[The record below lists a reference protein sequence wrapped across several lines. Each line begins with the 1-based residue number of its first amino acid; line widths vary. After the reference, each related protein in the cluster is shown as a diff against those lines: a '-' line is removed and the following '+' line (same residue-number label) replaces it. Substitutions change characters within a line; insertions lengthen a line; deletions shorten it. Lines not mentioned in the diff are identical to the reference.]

1 MKKACLVAL
10 MGVLAC
16 SSTDDSRSGVDS
28 DNDPSTGDG
37 DGDGN
42 NDEGGDGDGDGDGD
56 GGDGDGDGEFC
67 EEHGVRSDRVTPDI
81 LIVLDRSGSMDASQ
95 NGGVD
100 RWGGSR
106 DGVKAITEALDTTI
120 NFGLMTFPSDE
131 ECGTGS
137 VNVPVGPETAGAI
150 AQTLDA
156 MDPNGATPTRVS
168 LEAARDALLSIVPGP
183 DEVARPKYVLLVTDG
198 APNCE
203 EGSMPPIPDTSV
215 CLTAPDPFQ
224 CITDLLAMAAS
235 AVDQAAVD
243 ATVSAIQDLAAD
255 GVKTYVIGYSTQNV
269 ANLAAALDMM
279 AAAGNTGDTQH
290 RPVENRDNLVQ
301 EFEEI
306 AGVAVSCEF
315 VLDEAVDDPSKVLVT
330 LDGEKLT
337 VNEPDG
343 WTISADNRKVTVQG
357 SACTTLQSGGDHKLL
372 VQLKCEVVDPIL

>member
-1 MKKACLVAL
+1 MRKACLVAL

-16 SSTDDSRSGVDS
+16 SSANDRRSGPVDS

-42 NDEGGDGDGDGDGD
+42 ADEGGDGDGGDGD
-56 GGDGDGDGEFC
+56 GTGDGDGEFC
-67 EEHGVRSDRVTPDI
+67 EEHGVRSDRVTPDF
-81 LIVLDRSGSMDASQ
+81 LIVLDRSGSMDPMQ

-100 RWGGSR
+100 RWGGSVE
-106 DGVKAITEALDTTI
+106 GVKAITQALDTTV

-131 ECGTGS
+131 ECGTGQ
-137 VNVPVGPETAGAI
+137 VNVPVGPQAAAAI
-150 AQTLDA
+150 AQTLDP
-156 MDPNGATPTRVS
+156 MGPNGATPTRVS
-168 LEAARDALLSIVPGP
+168 LEAARDELLSIVPGP

-203 EGSMPPIPDTSV
+203 AGSMPPIPDTSV
-215 CLTAPDPFQ
+215 CFTAPDPLQ
-224 CITDLLAMAAS
+224 CIADLFAMAAS
-235 AVDQAAVD
+235 AVDQASVD
-243 ATVSAIQDLAAD
+243 ATVSAIQDLAQD

-269 ANLAAALDMM
+269 QNLAAALDQM

-290 RPVENRDNLVQ
+290 RPVEDRDSLVQ

-315 VLDEAVDDPSKVLVT
+315 VLDEAVEDASRVLVT

-337 VNEPDG
+337 INEPDG

-357 SACTTLQSGGDHKLL
+357 SACATLQAGGDHKLL
-372 VQLKCEVVDPIL
+372 VQVKCEVVDPIL

>member
-16 SSTDDSRSGVDS
+16 SSASDGRRSGPVDS
-28 DNDPSTGDG
+28 DNDPSTG

-42 NDEGGDGDGDGDGD
+42 NDEGGDGDGDGQ
-56 GGDGDGDGEFC
+56 GDGDGDGEFC

-81 LIVLDRSGSMDASQ
+81 LIVLDRSGSMDPSQ

-131 ECGTGS
+131 ECGTGT
-137 VNVPVGPETAGAI
+137 VNVPVGPQAASAI
-150 AQTLDA
+150 AQTLDP

-168 LEAARDALLSIVPGP
+168 LEAAKDALLAITSGP

-215 CLTAPDPFQ
+215 CFTAPDPLQ
-224 CITDLLAMAAS
+224 CITDLFAMAAN

-243 ATVSAIQDLAAD
+243 ATVAAIQELAAE

-269 ANLAAALDMM
+269 PNLAAALDEM

-372 VQLKCEVVDPIL
+372 VQVKCEVVDPIL